1 MSNIKKAAIEFYLDW
16 FNNFFNT
23 ESMAD
28 HYNMTTQQCL
38 DLINMG
44 REFHV
49 LNHRRDDKYLEAVKN
64 SDSTL

>member
-16 FNNFFNT
+16 FNNFINVD
-23 ESMAD
+23 SMAY

-38 DLINMG
+38 ELINMG

-49 LNHRRDDKYLEAVKN
+49 LNHHRVDEYLEAVKN